1 MFLFTVYYQ
10 RLHILK
16 LPDKLRNLNKVLI
29 NIKNDDNK
37 CFLWCHIRHLNPL
50 ETLIERITKA
60 DRKIINNLDYGVIKF
75 PVSKKVTARLKKKN
89 SICIS
94 VFGFENGLIYP
105 AYVSNE
111 TFEDCMDLLLITDD
125 KKLHYV
131 YIKEFN
137 KFMYSKSKH
146 KNEKHFRRYF
156 LHCFSSKKILATHKN
171 IHSLFLAVLL
181 TKLCVLMINLAN
193 QLFFME

>member
-1 MFLFTVYYQ
+1 MSMFLFTVYYQ

-75 PVSKKVTARLKKKN
+75 PVSKKFTARLKRKTAFALV
-89 SICIS
+89 C
-94 VFGFENGLIYP
+94 L
-105 AYVSNE
+105 
-111 TFEDCMDLLLITDD
+111 
-125 KKLHYV
+125 
-131 YIKEFN
+131 
-137 KFMYSKSKH
+137 
-146 KNEKHFRRYF
+146 
-156 LHCFSSKKILATHKN
+156 
-171 IHSLFLAVLL
+171 VL
-181 TKLCVLMINLAN
+181 KMV
-193 QLFFME
+193 

>member
-1 MFLFTVYYQ
+1 M
-10 RLHILK
+10 
-16 LPDKLRNLNKVLI
+16 
-29 NIKNDDNK
+29 
-37 CFLWCHIRHLNPL
+37 
-50 ETLIERITKA
+50 
-60 DRKIINNLDYGVIKF
+60 
-75 PVSKKVTARLKKKN
+75 
-89 SICIS
+89 
-94 VFGFENGLIYP
+94 FGFENGLIYP

-111 TFEDCMDLLLITDD
+111 TFEDYMDLLLITDD

-137 KFMYSKSKH
+137 KFMYSKTKH

-193 QLFFME
+193 RLFFIEEKMQPTGSLKQYLKSIGIVDQLSKIPLTKNLS